1 MRWICE
7 GYAKGNRANV
17 GDYDAARKVVPFTCA
32 AEADTEEAD
41 HASSLVSRAPQN
53 PARIT
58 SSNKNTGKIC
68 STQNFLREVSE
79 SCRTRNS
86 AILTAGMA
94 LTSTD
99 SSPCTRGW
107 DSKIWARK
115 KMTLQE
121 VTFRMTWEVWSCFV
135 DGKSCNV

>member
-17 GDYDAARKVVPFTCA
+17 GDYDAARKVVRFTCA

-58 SSNKNTGKIC
+58 SSNKNTGKNLFNAELPPRSI
-68 STQNFLREVSE
+68 
-79 SCRTRNS
+79 
-86 AILTAGMA
+86 
-94 LTSTD
+94 
-99 SSPCTRGW
+99 
-107 DSKIWARK
+107 
-115 KMTLQE
+115 
-121 VTFRMTWEVWSCFV
+121 
-135 DGKSCNV
+135 